1 MKEIIEKLKKEVNN
15 LKGIVICDLN
25 KEEILE
31 RDGRTE
37 LFEDGILL
45 IGSTVKLALEKNIG
59 KNKFD
64 LIEIELKSG
73 EKINLFMKENLLTGV
88 IGEELDLN
96 KIKEIITKFEP
107 LKEIKE
113 EKKIEEEIK
122 GERPE
127 EKVPEIERKEE
138 IKEYVPTPEEKAVLN
153 KIEQI
158 NELIKEFAPGDEM
171 RWAKVAIAKIK
182 DTSPELSQIIL
193 QEDKEIK
200 INIPLK
206 EKIKEEEINKAFRAV
221 IDIIWKMAVSK
232 YGVEEARKKVKKVA
246 EKLKLI

>member
-1 MKEIIEKLKKEVNN
+1 MKELIEKLKKEVNN

-37 LFEDGILL
+37 LFEEGILL
-45 IGSTVKLALEKNIG
+45 IGSTAKLTLEKNIG

-64 LIEIELKSG
+64 LIEIELKTG
-73 EKINLFMKENLLTGV
+73 EKINLFMKENFLTGV

-96 KIKEIITKFEP
+96 KVKEIITKFET

-113 EKKIEEEIK
+113 EIKEEK
-122 GERPE
+122 PE
-127 EKVPEIERKEE
+127 EKAPETERREE
-138 IKEYVPTPEEKAVLN
+138 IKEYVPSPEEKVALN
-153 KIEQI
+153 KVEQI
-158 NELIKEFAPGDEM
+158 NELIKEFAPGDEI
-171 RWAKVAIAKIK
+171 RWTKVAIAKIK
-182 DTSPELSQIIL
+182 DTSPELAQVIL
-193 QEDKEIK
+193 QEGKEIK
-200 INIPLK
+200 INLPFE

-221 IDIIWKMAVSK
+221 IDIMWKMAVSR